1 MDIERERDIEQLRKA
16 ALVLAAENERLVSK
30 VTELTK
36 QLLSAQGKDAE
47 QLRLKLAELEQQ
59 LAARNKQLFGRS
71 SEKLPRSGKAKEKA
85 PQKGHGP
92 RQQPLLEVVEEP
104 AYELDVADR
113 ACKSCGG
120 QLCEWDGQSD
130 DSEDVDVIERKF
142 VLRKI
147 KRKKYRCKC
156 GGCIET
162 APGPLKVI
170 PGGRYTM
177 TFSIA
182 VALAKYLDHMPLE
195 RQVRA
200 MLRDGL
206 VVDSQTLFGQCQAIA
221 TKLKAAYEKLH
232 AYLLVQ
238 RVLGADET
246 RWPVHGEKE
255 KASKWHAWV
264 LAADDAVYYEVH
276 DSRSAEAAK
285 KLLGE
290 FHGTLMCDGFSSYV
304 SVAKATG
311 KIRLAHCWAH
321 VRREFLEI
329 ENAFPKD
336 VARITHLI
344 GLLYR
349 IERRTQQGRACE
361 GEREHEERR
370 RRLRRRS
377 RVVLQ
382 AIQQWCLDVRCTP
395 GSRLAQA
402 IKYMTDRWMPLTRFV
417 DDPRVPLDN
426 NFSERGLRGL
436 VVGRKNHY
444 GSRSRRGSE
453 VAAILYSL
461 LETAKLVGVDP
472 AVYLRVALT
481 AAIER
486 GEAVIPHDMIA
497 SAATAAAA

>member
-1 MDIERERDIEQLRKA
+1 VDIAREKDIEQLRKA
-16 ALVLAAENERLVSK
+16 ALVLASENERLVSK
-30 VTELTK
+30 VVELTK
-36 QLLSAQGKDAE
+36 QLLGAQGKDAE
-47 QLRLKLAELEQQ
+47 QLQLKLAELEQQ
-59 LAARNKQLFGRS
+59 LAMRNKQLFGRS
-71 SEKLPRSGKAKEKA
+71 SEKRSRPNAAKDKP
-85 PQKGHGP
+85 PQTGHGP
-92 RQQPLLEVVEEP
+92 RQQPLLEVIEEP
-104 AYELDVADR
+104 AFELDVADR

-120 QLCEWDGQSD
+120 QLEEWDGKSD
-130 DSEDVDVIERKF
+130 DSEDIDVIERKF
-142 VLRKI
+142 VRRKI
-147 KRKKYRCKC
+147 RRKKYRCKC
-156 GGCIET
+156 GACIET
-162 APGPLKVI
+162 APGPLKVV

-177 TFSIA
+177 NFSIG
-182 VALAKYLDHMPLE
+182 VALAKYLDHLPLE

-206 VVDSQTLFGQCQAIA
+206 VVDSQTLFDQCQAIA
-221 TKLKAAYEKLH
+221 TKLKAACEKLR

-238 RVLGADET
+238 SVLGADET

-264 LAADDAVYYEVH
+264 LASDDAVYYEVH

-285 KLLGE
+285 ALLGG
-290 FHGTLMCDGFSSYV
+290 FRGVLVCDGFSSYV
-304 SVAKATG
+304 AIAKATAEL
-311 KIRLAHCWAH
+311 RLAHCWAH

-329 ENAFPKD
+329 ESGFPKD

-349 IERRTQQGRACE
+349 IERRVARG
-361 GEREHEERR
+361 REHDERR
-370 RRLRRRS
+370 RRLRVRRS
-377 RVVLQ
+377 TVVLR

-402 IKYMTDRWMPLTRFV
+402 IKYMTDRWTPLTRFV
-417 DDPRVPLDN
+417 DNPRIPLDN
-426 NFSERGLRGL
+426 NLSERGLRGL

-472 AVYLRVALT
+472 REYLRVALT

-486 GEAVIPHDMIA
+486 GEAVIPHEMLA
-497 SAATAAAA
+497 GAAPA

>member
-1 MDIERERDIEQLRKA
+1 VDIKREKDIEQLRKA

-30 VTELTK
+30 VMELTK

-47 QLRLKLAELEQQ
+47 QLQLKIAELEQQ
-59 LAARNKQLFGRS
+59 LAARNKQIFGRS
-71 SEKLPRSGKAKEKA
+71 SEKRSRSEQGDKKA

-104 AYELDVADR
+104 AFELDAADR

-120 QLCEWDGQSD
+120 QLEEWEGQSD
-130 DSEDVDVIERKF
+130 DSEDIDVLERKF

-156 GGCIET
+156 GACIET

-177 TFSIA
+177 NFAIA
-182 VALAKYLDHMPLE
+182 VALAKYLDHLPLE

-206 VVDSQTLFGQCQAIA
+206 IIDSQTLFDQCLAIA
-221 TKLKAAYEKLH
+221 EKLKPAYEKLH
-232 AYLLVQ
+232 AYMLVQ

-255 KASKWHAWV
+255 KASKWHAWI
-264 LAADDAVYYEVH
+264 LATDDAVYHAVH
-276 DSRSAEAAK
+276 ESRSADAAK
-285 KLLGE
+285 KLLDGLR
-290 FHGTLMCDGFSSYV
+290 GILMCDGFGAYV
-304 SVAKATG
+304 SVAKATSH
-311 KIRLAHCWAH
+311 IRLTHCWAH
-321 VRREFLEI
+321 ARREFLEV
-329 ENAFPKD
+329 ENAFPKE

-349 IERRTQQGRACE
+349 IERRAERGRE
-361 GEREHEERR
+361 NDERR
-370 RRLRRRS
+370 RRLRGRRS
-377 RVVLQ
+377 RVVIR

-395 GSRLAQA
+395 GSGLAGA
-402 IKYMTDRWMPLTRFV
+402 IKYMTDRWTPLTRFL
-417 DDPRVPLDN
+417 DDPLIPLDN
-426 NFSERGLRGL
+426 NGSERGLRGL
-436 VVGRKNHY
+436 VAGGKNHY

-472 AVYLRVALT
+472 GEYLRVALI
-481 AAIER
+481 AAIEH
-486 GEAVIPHDMIA
+486 GEAVIPHDLLLATMT
-497 SAATAAAA
+497 SDAA

>member
-1 MDIERERDIEQLRKA
+1 VDIEREKDIEQLRRA

-30 VTELTK
+30 VMELTK
-36 QLLSAQGKDAE
+36 QLLTAQGKDAE
-47 QLRLKLAELEQQ
+47 QLQLKIAELEQQ

-71 SEKLPRSGKAKEKA
+71 SEKRSRSDKGKEKP

-92 RQQPLLEVVEEP
+92 RQQPLLEVVEVP
-104 AYELDVADR
+104 AFELDVADR
-113 ACKSCGG
+113 ACKACGG
-120 QLCEWDGQSD
+120 QLQEWSDKSD
-130 DSEDVDVIERKF
+130 DSEDIDVIQRKF

-147 KRKKYRCKC
+147 KRKKYHCKC
-156 GGCIET
+156 GACIET
-162 APGPLKVI
+162 APGPLKII

-177 TFSIA
+177 NFSIA
-182 VALAKYLDHMPLE
+182 VALAKYLDHLPLE

-206 VVDSQTLFGQCQAIA
+206 VIDSQTLFDQCQAIA
-221 TKLKAAYEKLH
+221 TKLKAAYERLH
-232 AYLLVQ
+232 AYMLVQ

-246 RWPVHGEKE
+246 RWPVHGEKA

-264 LAADDAVYYEVH
+264 LATDDAVYYEVH
-276 DSRSAEAAK
+276 DSRSAEAAQ

-290 FHGTLMCDGFSSYV
+290 FRGILMCDGFSSYV
-304 SVAKATG
+304 SIAKATSD
-311 KIRLAHCWAH
+311 IRLTHCWAH
-321 VRREFLEI
+321 VRREFLDVER
-329 ENAFPKD
+329 AFPKD
-336 VARITHLI
+336 VARIAHLI

-349 IERRTQQGRACE
+349 IERRAERGRE
-361 GEREHEERR
+361 NDERR
-370 RRLRRRS
+370 RRLRNRRS
-377 RVVLQ
+377 RVVIR

-395 GSRLAQA
+395 GSGLAKA
-402 IKYMTDRWMPLTRFV
+402 IKYMTDRWTPLTRFL
-417 DDPRVPLDN
+417 DDPLIPLDN
-426 NFSERGLRGL
+426 NLSERGLRGL

-472 AVYLRVALT
+472 GEYLRVALT

-486 GEAVIPHDMIA
+486 GETVIPHDLL
-497 SAATAAAA
+497 AATATSALA

>member
-1 MDIERERDIEQLRKA
+1 MDIEREKDIEQLRKA
-16 ALVLAAENERLVSK
+16 ALVLASENERLVSK
-30 VTELTK
+30 VVELTK
-36 QLLSAQGKDAE
+36 QLLSAQGKDKE
-47 QLRLKLAELEQQ
+47 QLQLKIAELEQQ
-59 LAARNKQLFGRS
+59 LAARNKRLFGRS
-71 SEKLPRSGKAKEKA
+71 SEKRSRPDKDKDKA

-104 AYELDVADR
+104 AYELDLADR
-113 ACKSCGG
+113 ACKTCGG
-120 QLCEWDGQSD
+120 WLDEWEGKSD
-130 DSEDVDVIERKF
+130 DSEDIDVIVRKF
-142 VLRKI
+142 VRRKI
-147 KRKKYRCKC
+147 RRKKYRCKC
-156 GGCIET
+156 GACIET

-177 TFSIA
+177 NFSIA
-182 VALAKYLDHMPLE
+182 VALAKYLDHLPLE

-206 VVDSQTLFGQCQAIA
+206 VIDSQTLFDQCQAIA

-276 DSRSAEAAK
+276 DTRGADAAK
-285 KLLGE
+285 KILGA
-290 FHGTLMCDGFSSYV
+290 FRGVLMCDGFSSYM
-304 SVAKATG
+304 SIAKATAEV
-311 KIRLAHCWAH
+311 RLAHCWAH

-329 ENAFPKD
+329 EAGFPKD
-336 VARITHLI
+336 VARITRLI

-349 IERRTQQGRACE
+349 IERRTERG
-361 GEREHEERR
+361 REHDERR
-370 RRLRRRS
+370 RRLRERRS
-377 RVVLQ
+377 RVVLR

-395 GSRLAQA
+395 GSGLAQA
-402 IKYMTDRWMPLTRFV
+402 IKYMTDRWTPLIRFV
-417 DDPRVPLDN
+417 DDPQIPLDN
-426 NFSERGLRGL
+426 NGSERGLRGL

-453 VAAILYSL
+453 VAAVLYSL

-472 AVYLRVALT
+472 AEYLRIALT

-486 GEAVIPHDMIA
+486 GEAVIPHDML
-497 SAATAAAA
+497 SPAAA

>member
-1 MDIERERDIEQLRKA
+1 VDIEREKDIEQLRRA

-30 VTELTK
+30 VMELTK

-47 QLRLKLAELEQQ
+47 QLKLKIAELEQQ
-59 LAARNKQLFGRS
+59 LADRNKQLFGRS
-71 SEKLPRSGKAKEKA
+71 SEKRPRSEKGKEKA

-92 RQQPLLEVVEEP
+92 RQQPLLEVVDVP
-104 AYELDVADR
+104 AFELDVADR

-120 QLCEWDGQSD
+120 ELQEWADKSD
-130 DSEDVDVIERKF
+130 DSEDIDVIERKF

-156 GGCIET
+156 GACIET
-162 APGPLKVI
+162 APGPLKLI

-177 TFSIA
+177 NFSIA
-182 VALAKYLDHMPLE
+182 VALAKYLDHLPLE

-206 VVDSQTLFGQCQAIA
+206 VVDSQTLFDQCQAIA
-221 TKLKAAYEKLH
+221 TKLKSAYEKLH
-232 AYLLVQ
+232 AYMLVQ

-264 LAADDAVYYEVH
+264 LATDDAVYYEVH

-285 KLLGE
+285 QILGD
-290 FHGTLMCDGFSSYV
+290 FHGILMCDGFSSYV
-304 SVAKATG
+304 SIAKATSE
-311 KIRLAHCWAH
+311 IRLTHCWAH
-321 VRREFLEI
+321 VRREFLDVER
-329 ENAFPKD
+329 AFPKD
-336 VARITHLI
+336 VARIAHLI

-349 IERRTQQGRACE
+349 IERRAERGRE
-361 GEREHEERR
+361 NDERR
-370 RRLRRRS
+370 RRLRDRRS
-377 RVVLQ
+377 RVVIR

-395 GSRLAQA
+395 GSGLAAA
-402 IKYMTDRWMPLTRFV
+402 IKYMTDRWTPLTRFL
-417 DDPRVPLDN
+417 DEPLIPLDN
-426 NFSERGLRGL
+426 NLSERGLRGL

-444 GSRSRRGSE
+444 GSRSRRGSK
-453 VAAILYSL
+453 VSAILYSL

-472 AVYLRVALT
+472 GEYLRVALT

-486 GEAVIPHDMIA
+486 GEAVIPHDLL
-497 SAATAAAA
+497 AAT